1 MYLEKISKLTNLNYK
16 TKDILSILTATY
28 IFKRISYKQTNKQ
41 KLKSR
46 KHIKLKTILFLY
58 HNKLFSKLVVLDI
71 FN

>member
-1 MYLEKISKLTNLNYK
+1 MYLEKISNLTKLNYK
-16 TKDILSILTATY
+16 TKDILIMTATY